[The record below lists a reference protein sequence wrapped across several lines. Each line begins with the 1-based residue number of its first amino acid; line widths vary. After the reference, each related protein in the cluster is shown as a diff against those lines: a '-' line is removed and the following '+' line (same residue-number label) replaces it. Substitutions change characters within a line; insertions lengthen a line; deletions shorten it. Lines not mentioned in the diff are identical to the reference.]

1 MVQNQNNTNHSLSN
15 SRGDK
20 KMENNVTKE
29 PNTNETEE
37 LSEEDRQMKEEFDLL
52 AERVQDPDLA
62 VQKLALE
69 TLKSEIRSSTSSMTS
84 LPKPLKFMSEHYEP
98 LKTFFQTMV
107 DGENK
112 RALADILSVLSMTM
126 APEDSLDC
134 LHYKLL
140 GTQENPE
147 SWGHEYVR
155 HLAGEISQEYEK
167 RILAEGQDSGMED
180 IMSMVKQI
188 VPFLLSSNAEPEACD
203 LLYEVDHL
211 KSLVDYAEEAN
222 FERICLYL
230 LSSADYVPEPD
241 VFDILQVACSIY
253 RKLGRS
259 TQAMRVAIRLGDMEL
274 MSNIYQ
280 SDPEKDALGNVVAVR
295 TQLALDLASRNIFL
309 EEETNEDLK
318 NWMGNTR
325 LYEFYLSLAK
335 DLDVME
341 PKTPE
346 DIYKSHLTD
355 GIGRLGLNSNL
366 DSARQNLAAT
376 FVNAFANLGFGKD
389 KLLMDE
395 ESRWVFRNKD
405 HGMMSA
411 TASYGALMLWDID
424 SGLAEL
430 DKYMY
435 ASEEYVQ
442 AGALLGI
449 GIVSSGIRSEVD
461 PALALLSEHVE
472 NPRSSS
478 IRIGAILGLG
488 FAYAG
493 TCRMEIQELLIPIV
507 ADASAPLDTL
517 CFAALSLGL
526 VFQGSADEELVST
539 LIQALLDRD
548 LASWENESMIR
559 LLPLSLAML
568 YTGRRNGTDAVIEAI
583 QAQIPG
589 APGRVAAR
597 LVSIFSSAG
606 SGDVLKVQEY
616 LNMCG
621 LHPSHLE
628 GADEEA
634 TTTEEMSSGN
644 IASSTNHEDHTSSSP
659 ETQSERLPKDKK
671 DEKELV
677 DEQTAACLGIAA
689 IAMREDIGTEMAFR
703 LYGHLLQY
711 GDAAVRRIVPLS
723 LGLLSVSYP
732 RLQVMDLL
740 SKLTH
745 DNDREVAYAAIMAL
759 GFIGAGT
766 NHARIASLLRQLSA
780 FYVKDSSGL
789 FAVRIAQGILHMGK
803 GLITLSPMDNERFSI
818 YPNAFCGL
826 FTIIYL
832 CCVSQHTLLNKH
844 HYLLYLLLLAARPR
858 MLYTV
863 DEEMKPLLV
872 PVRVGQAVDIVGQA
886 GRPKSITGFQTH
898 TTPVLIAGG
907 ERAELAT
914 EEYIPVAPSLEG
926 LVVLVKNPHYVKME
940 DM

>member
-1 MVQNQNNTNHSLSN
+1 
-15 SRGDK
+15 
-20 KMENNVTKE
+20 MENNAKNKE
-29 PNTNETEE
+29 AGE
-37 LSEEDRQMKEEFDLL
+37 LSEEDRQLKEEFDLL
-52 AERVQDPDLA
+52 AERVQDPDPA

-69 TLKSEIRSSTSSMTS
+69 TLKSEIRSSTASMTS

-98 LKTFFQTMV
+98 LKAFFQNMV

-126 APEDSLDC
+126 APEGSLDC

-140 GTQENPE
+140 GTRESPE

-167 RILAEGQDSGMED
+167 RVLAEGQEGELED
-180 IMSMVKQI
+180 IMAMVKQI

-203 LLYEVDHL
+203 LLYEVDQL

-253 RKLGRS
+253 RKVRR
-259 TQAMRVAIRLGDMEL
+259 TTHAMRVALRLGDMEL
-274 MSNIYQ
+274 IRDIYQ
-280 SDPEKDALGNVVAVR
+280 NDPEKDALGNAVAVK
-295 TQLALDLASRNIFL
+295 TQLALMLASRNIFL
-309 EEETNEDLK
+309 DEENDEELK
-318 NWMGNTR
+318 NLMGNTR
-325 LYEFYLSLAK
+325 FYEFYLSLAK

-346 DIYKSHLTD
+346 DIYKSHLVE
-355 GIGRLGLNSNL
+355 GIGRLGLNSSL

-424 SGLAEL
+424 NGLAEL

-449 GIVSSGIRSEVD
+449 GMVSSGIRSEVD

-507 ADASAPLDTL
+507 ADASAPLETI

-548 LASWENESMIR
+548 LTSWQNESMVR

-568 YTGRRNGTDAVIEAI
+568 YTGRRNGTDAAIEAI

-597 LVSIFSSAG
+597 LVSVFGSAG

-616 LNMCG
+616 LNICG
-621 LHPSHLE
+621 MHPTAHLE
-628 GADEEA
+628 GREEE
-634 TTTEEMSSGN
+634 TNSTEETSSAGGN
-644 IASSTNHEDHTSSSP
+644 VPPSNTDHETSSSA
-659 ETQSERLPKDKK
+659 TNQASDHTTRDRKDG
-671 DEKELV
+671 KELS
-677 DEQTAACLGIAA
+677 DEQTVACLGIAA

-703 LYGHLLQY
+703 IYGHLLQY
-711 GDAAVRRIVPLS
+711 GDPAVRKIVPLS

-732 RLQVMDLL
+732 RLQVMDLV

-766 NHARIASLLRQLSA
+766 NHARIAALLRQLSA
-780 FYVKDSSGL
+780 FYAKDSSGL

-926 LVVLVKNPHYVKME
+926 LVVLVKNPQYVKTE
-940 DM
+940 DE